1 MKHIYTHHNR
11 NTQSVDKHT
20 HTHTHQSNPMD
31 PLPSNPQHS
40 YRVKYGYAR
49 FSEDNKIYKDDV
61 TKKLTKFIVE
71 LLESESNRNTKSI
84 KLALEHYIQIL
95 LPPGTEEGG
104 GGATSPP
111 TEKEYWVSVW
121 RGSWDNYIK
130 RGKTYFG
137 VRIVIF
143 NQACILLFA
152 EYKSVPS
159 LTTLGTIAV
168 AQNKIMF
175 KLDLELEIPRT
186 LAIEVEKCIDW
197 IQDVHNIGV
206 LWNIYEYL
214 WMI

>member
-40 YRVKYGYAR
+40 YRVKYGYAN
-49 FSEDNKIYKDDV
+49 FSEDNEIYKDDV

-84 KLALEHYIQIL
+84 KLALEHYIQTL
-95 LPPGTEEGG
+95 LP
-104 GGATSPP
+104 SPP
-111 TEKEYWVSVW
+111 PEKGSWVSVW

-159 LTTLGTIAV
+159 LTSLGTIA
-168 AQNKIMF
+168 
-175 KLDLELEIPRT
+175 
-186 LAIEVEKCIDW
+186 LA
-197 IQDVHNIGV
+197 
-206 LWNIYEYL
+206 
-214 WMI
+214 